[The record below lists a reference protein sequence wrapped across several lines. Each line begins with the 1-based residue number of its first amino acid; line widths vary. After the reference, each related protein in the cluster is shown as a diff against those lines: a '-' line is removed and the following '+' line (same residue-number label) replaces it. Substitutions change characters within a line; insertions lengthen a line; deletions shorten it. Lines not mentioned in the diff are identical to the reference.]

1 MLYGFPWPKTDPN
14 HRKILERPGSF
25 KEKKDPSL
33 YSAYRRQGKQGK
45 GTWVEGGGDEEE
57 RTMDHRTIHRFVLP
71 EDEKTVARR
80 SLLKQAE
87 VERLKGETAFLSSFG
102 RGEGY
107 RRVLDSEIV
116 ERDSLTPDGELR
128 RRSHRIVQARVYAD
142 V

>member
-1 MLYGFPWPKTDPN
+1 
-14 HRKILERPGSF
+14 
-25 KEKKDPSL
+25 
-33 YSAYRRQGKQGK
+33 
-45 GTWVEGGGDEEE
+45 
-57 RTMDHRTIHRFVLP
+57 MDHRTIHRFVLP

-87 VERLKGETAFLSSFG
+87 VERLKGETAFMTQFG
-102 RGEGY
+102 REGY

-116 ERDSLTPDGELR
+116 ERESMTPDGELR